1 MFVLARGLY
10 QHQAT
15 GVFCWVEGCPHHQ
28 KESKWREG
36 DVLVRIVRGCATFC
50 EGKEE
55 EREGRGRARNDEP
68 EAVAREG
75 GRARMQQKTERGKA
89 RRYRNSDLKADLPET
104 RKSMISTSPW
114 ETAVSKGVATSP
126 QA

>member
-1 MFVLARGLY
+1 MKR
-10 QHQAT
+10 
-15 GVFCWVEGCPHHQ
+15 
-28 KESKWREG
+28 REA

-75 GRARMQQKTERGKA
+75 GRARMQQKGGKKKERGKA
-89 RRYRNSDLKADLPET
+89 RRYRNSDLKADLPEM
-104 RKSMISTSPW
+104 RKSMISISPW
-114 ETAVSKGVATSP
+114 ERAVSKGVATSP